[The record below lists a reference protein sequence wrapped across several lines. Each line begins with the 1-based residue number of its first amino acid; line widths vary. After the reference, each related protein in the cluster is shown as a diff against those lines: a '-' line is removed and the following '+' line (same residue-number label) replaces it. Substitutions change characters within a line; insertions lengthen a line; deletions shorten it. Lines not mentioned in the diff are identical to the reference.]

1 MSKLLQIPLY
11 DRSLVEM
18 AAEKMGLS
26 PITVE
31 EVDEAALHSFLST
44 YRIPKTPNDVTG
56 YGLPLNDSTYLTP
69 VSYTHLFLPHPA
81 GLTPGHAWEPLATG
95 EKDRLGGGSIFY
107 SLRSA

>member
-1 MSKLLQIPLY
+1 MSHKIVTIARQFGSGGHEVENGCRNFCRSPY

-44 YRIPKTPNDVTG
+44 YRIPQTPNDVTG
-56 YGLPLNDSTYLTP
+56 YGLPLNDSTYTDP
-69 VSYTHLFLPHPA
+69 DRHHRN
-81 GLTPGHAWEPLATG
+81 PGQGRPCIIVG
-95 EKDRLGGGSIFY
+95 RCGD
-107 SLRSA
+107 